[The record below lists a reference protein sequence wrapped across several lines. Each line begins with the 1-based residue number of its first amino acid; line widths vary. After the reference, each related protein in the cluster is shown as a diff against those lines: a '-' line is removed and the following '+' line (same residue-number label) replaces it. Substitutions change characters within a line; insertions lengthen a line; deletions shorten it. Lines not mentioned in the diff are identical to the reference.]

1 MDVIFSF
8 LKYAFVGFFTLVGV
22 LVVAALLFGKRIKKQ
37 WDFEAEFLDPSGRE
51 FGEFDIEL
59 SRIEKE
65 EQDYSL
71 KAKLRLRHA
80 QLQPNKT
87 VQVFLDSL
95 LVLEGSV
102 AETGRVF
109 LDKSAL
115 QVNRVEASV
124 GQLCRVVVGG
134 VELCRAQLVLD

>member
-1 MDVIFSF
+1 MDLIVNFF
-8 LKYAFVGFFTLVGV
+8 KYAFIGFFSLIGV
-22 LVVAALLFGKRIKKQ
+22 LFVAALLFGKRIKKQ
-37 WDFEAEFLDPSGRE
+37 WDYEAEFLDASGRE
-51 FGEFDIEL
+51 FGEFDIEM

-65 EQDYSL
+65 EPDYSL

-80 QLQPNKT
+80 QLEPNKT

-102 AETGRVF
+102 ADKGRVF
-109 LDKSAL
+109 LDKRCL